1 MLGREWSF
9 WTIVFLSLFT
19 ERAQSKISLNIKSSQ
34 LSSLLSGERNEK
46 SDIQGISSIHSPEA
60 ESSSKKSSRIINTL
74 RDTSSLVRLDLS
86 GRLNI
91 DLLGPVLQYQSPPE
105 TLPLIR
111 VPVEFSESAS
121 KPSRTMCSAIPN
133 VQVGI
138 DYDFGQ
144 KWWGFTGF
152 RTAARWTRFRSMSR
166 DPTGSD
172 ESSSLERKGLLS
184 TVLGYRISRL
194 VPISL
199 EIGNEY
205 STTACRYDAFTHAD
219 HEFGANGAGR
229 VTVQWPP
236 LVEASASETAR
247 GANMLCPSLTGKIL
261 TNGSSGLSAL
271 LPLHRRFRLHWNLS
285 NAKTRLTQKPTV
297 SPEGKFDWV
306 IPDVSINALGLLE
319 SRNEAWVK
327 TKRIPFLE
335 GAPSAGGSVGFRL
348 YIRRQLQWNALSIGV
363 SPSADSARFDES
375 SYSTLLRLDVKAI
388 DTFRSGMST
397 TARLETILERPID
410 STSISLIQETNVGS

>member
-1 MLGREWSF
+1 
-9 WTIVFLSLFT
+9 VFLSLFT

-34 LSSLLSGERNEK
+34 LSSLLSGERNDK
-46 SDIQGISSIHSPEA
+46 SDVQGISSIHSPEA
-60 ESSSKKSSRIINTL
+60 ESPSKKSSGIT
-74 RDTSSLVRLDLS
+74 DTSSLVRLDLS

-91 DLLGPVLQYQSPPE
+91 DLLGPVLQYQSPSE

-111 VPVEFSESAS
+111 VPVEFSATKSTGKAS
-121 KPSRTMCSAIPN
+121 QAMHSAIPN

-138 DYDFGQ
+138 DYDFGR

-152 RTAARWTRFRSMSR
+152 RTAARWTRFRTLSR
-166 DPTGSD
+166 DPTGND
-172 ESSSLERKGLLS
+172 ESSSLKRNGLLS
-184 TVLGYRISRL
+184 AVLGYRISRL

-205 STTACRYDAFTHAD
+205 STTACRYDTFTHAD

-229 VTVQWPP
+229 VTVQWLP
-236 LVEASASETAR
+236 LVEASASETTR
-247 GANMLCPSLTGKIL
+247 GANMLHPSVTGKIL
-261 TNGSSGLSAL
+261 TNGSSGLSAS
-271 LPLHRRFRLHWNLS
+271 LPLNRRFRLQWNLS
-285 NAKTRLTQKPTV
+285 NAKTRLIPKPSV

-327 TKRIPFLE
+327 TERFPFLE
-335 GAPSAGGSVGFRL
+335 GAPSVGGNVGFRL
-348 YIRRQLQWNALSIGV
+348 YIRRQLQWNALSIGA